1 VAHTIP
7 LFPLQHV
14 LYPGTPLPL
23 HIFEPR
29 YRRLLADLSAGDGN
43 AAFGVVALDQGLET
57 ASDVAFA
64 PIGTLAEILDRKPY
78 PDGACD
84 LLTVGSRRFRI
95 LDVDDTSKPYLQ
107 AEVDWLPE
115 QDGRLAPGL
124 LAAAAASFE
133 KYVQLRCTMNGT
145 AAEDRV
151 TGDALRLSYEIAA
164 RVTLSTKDRQSLL
177 AAETAADRLRTEL
190 ALMRH
195 EMTLMHETRSIPMP
209 FSALHIVP
217 TPN

>member
-14 LYPGTPLPL
+14 LYPGMPLPL

-29 YRRLLADLSAGDGN
+29 YRRLLADISTGDGT
-43 AAFGVVALDQGLET
+43 AAFGVVALDQGVET
-57 ASDVAFA
+57 MSDIAFA
-64 PIGTLAEILDRKPY
+64 TVGTLAEILDRKPY

-95 LDVDDTSKPYLQ
+95 LEVDDTSKPYLQ
-107 AEVDWLPE
+107 AQVDWLAE
-115 QDGRLAPGL
+115 SDGRLPPGL
-124 LAAAAASFE
+124 LTAAAASFE
-133 KYVQLRCTMNGT
+133 KYMQLRCAISGT
-145 AAEDRV
+145 DGDDGIA
-151 TGDALRLSYEIAA
+151 GDALRLSYEIAVRLA
-164 RVTLSTKDRQSLL
+164 LSTKDRQALL
-177 AAETAADRLRTEL
+177 VAETATDRLRTEL

-195 EMTLMHETRSIPMP
+195 EMTLMRETRSIPMP
-209 FSALHIVP
+209 FSALHIVA